1 MQQMLLLSLIM
12 SFYLCG
18 LGVKESRLEQLD
30 EIQMKVINTSNGK
43 NLPKCPTLIVEFRG
57 VAFGKTVHLF
67 ESIGLV
73 P

>member
-1 MQQMLLLSLIM
+1 MLLLSLIM

-30 EIQMKVINTSNGK
+30 EIQVKAINTSNGK
-43 NLPKCPTLIVEFRG
+43 NLPKCPALIFEFTG
-57 VAFGKTVHLF
+57 VAFGKTIHLF
-67 ESIGLV
+67 ESLGSI

>member
-1 MQQMLLLSLIM
+1 MLLLSLIM

-30 EIQMKVINTSNGK
+30 EIQVKAINTSNGK
-43 NLPKCPTLIVEFRG
+43 NLPKCPSLIFELTG
-57 VAFGKTVHLF
+57 VAFGKIVHLLGSF
-67 ESIGLV
+67 GSV

>member
-1 MQQMLLLSLIM
+1 MMLLSLTM

-30 EIQMKVINTSNGK
+30 EIQVKAINTSNGK
-43 NLPKCPTLIVEFRG
+43 NLTKCPTLIFEFIG
-57 VAFGKTVHLF
+57 VAFGKIIHLF
-67 ESIGLV
+67 ESLGLV